1 MSDPEQY
8 SDCESCPLF
17 KDNHS
22 TKKSTVFEI
31 HQKLVKNNI
40 KKGYT
45 CITELD
51 KLLSSLKSVPDS
63 KCIELLFKFRIALA
77 QLDDTSCY
85 LINQSNESLCSS
97 SSYTE
102 EDAKTVKEPE
112 VVPVDSKIV
121 KEPETVPVD
130 SKIVKE
136 PETVTVDSKIVKE
149 PETVT
154 VDSKIV
160 KEPETVT
167 VDSKIVKE
175 PETVPVDAKIVKKI
189 ENRTFL
195 ENEVPLTNDSIF
207 NMDYPTLRIPQQT
220 GPYSGERL
228 SGSVEKTN
236 KFSPNPSNCTYFM
249 KGNCNHKEKCHFYHP
264 GKHHHRLLVSE
275 AITSY
280 KGVNQALKL
289 LKEGK
294 TDDKNTFLSE
304 TLGFGTHVFVS
315 EKKLCLVT
323 KEELDE
329 FPEIAKFHLL
339 RTFINGSI
347 RQKDYVINF
356 VKKHL

>member
-1 MSDPEQY
+1 MSYCEEY
-8 SDCESCPLF
+8 SDSDYESCPLF
-17 KDNHS
+17 KDNS
-22 TKKSTVFEI
+22 TKKLTVFEI

-40 KKGYT
+40 KKGYA
-45 CITELD
+45 CITELN
-51 KLLSSLKSVPDS
+51 KLLSSIKSVPDPN
-63 KCIELLFKFRIALA
+63 CLDLLFKIREAIV
-77 QLDDTSCY
+77 QLDDTCCI
-85 LINQSNESLCSS
+85 LVNESHNDCVFSTF
-97 SSYTE
+97 YTE
-102 EDAKTVKEPE
+102 DDA
-112 VVPVDSKIV
+112 KIV
-121 KEPETVPVD
+121 KEPETVPT
-130 SKIVKE
+130 E
-136 PETVTVDSKIVKE
+136 
-149 PETVT
+149 
-154 VDSKIV
+154 
-160 KEPETVT
+160 
-167 VDSKIVKE
+167 SKIVKE
-175 PETVPVDAKIVKKI
+175 PETVPVDAKIVKEPETVPVDAKI
-189 ENRTFL
+189 VKEPETVPVDAKIVKEPEIVTVDAKIVKEPENRTFL
-195 ENEVPLTNDSIF
+195 ENEVPLTDEPIF

-264 GKHHHRLLVSE
+264 GKHPHRLLVSE

-304 TLGFGTHVFVS
+304 KLGFGTHVFVS

-329 FPEIAKFHLL
+329 YPEIARFHLL

>member
-1 MSDPEQY
+1 MSDCEDY
-8 SDCESCPLF
+8 SNSDYESCPLF
-17 KDNHS
+17 KDNRS
-22 TKKSTVFEI
+22 TKKTTVFEI

-51 KLLSSLKSVPDS
+51 KLLSTLKSVPDT
-63 KCIELLFKFRIALA
+63 KCLDLLFKIRAAIGN
-77 QLDDTSCY
+77 LDDTCCS
-85 LINQSNESLCSS
+85 LINESHDNCVFSTF
-97 SSYTE
+97 YTE
-102 EDAKTVKEPE
+102 EDA
-112 VVPVDSKIV
+112 
-121 KEPETVPVD
+121 
-130 SKIVKE
+130 KIVKE
-136 PETVTVDSKIVKE
+136 PETVTVDAKIVKEPVTVTVDAKIVKEPETVPTDAKTVKE

-154 VDSKIV
+154 VDAKTV
-160 KEPETVT
+160 KEPE
-167 VDSKIVKE
+167 
-175 PETVPVDAKIVKKI
+175 
-189 ENRTFL
+189 NRIFL
-195 ENEVPLTNDSIF
+195 ENEVPLTDESIF
-207 NMDYPTLRIPQQT
+207 DMDYPTLRIPQQT

-228 SGSVEKTN
+228 SESVEKTD

-249 KGNCNHKEKCHFYHP
+249 KGNCNHGKKCHFYHP
-264 GKHHHRLLVSE
+264 GEHPRRLLVSE

-304 TLGFGTHVFVS
+304 KLGFGTHVFVS

-323 KEELDE
+323 KKELDE
-329 FPEIAKFHLL
+329 YPEIARFHLL
-339 RTFINGSI
+339 RTFINGNI